1 MHQPT
6 DPHRT
11 AKDLSPEELAE
22 YSRRLNQHFQNRKVD
37 EALLRRAW
45 KTAYRVAVML
55 YEDFGATQ
63 VAVFGSLAGRDWFS
77 KGSDIDIAVWGIPS
91 DKYFR
96 AVGETVGFNRE
107 FKIDLINFHST
118 KGRFREQIHGQAIP
132 IQNGE
137 ANFHWRSDFVVSS
150 KLTAEAHQRKFGQ
163 HITAN
168 LADIEQIVRKITQT
182 LLKMETAPT
191 KYKDACKTTLDL
203 YLFRFYARLESIF
216 RRIARQIDMDVMR
229 GRGTHKDL
237 LAQMAEARPLRPPLI
252 SQKSVINL
260 VPFLKFRYRF
270 EHVYHF
276 ELTLKETVEN
286 AKRVRA
292 VFDNVSAELDAFI
305 AYLKK

>member
-1 MHQPT
+1 MHQST

-22 YSRRLNQHFQNRKVD
+22 YSRRVDQHFQNRKVD
-37 EALLRRAW
+37 EALIRRAW
-45 KTAYRVAVML
+45 KIAYQVAVML

-63 VAVFGSLAGRDWFS
+63 VAVFGSLAGRDRFS
-77 KGSDIDIAVWGIPS
+77 KGSDIDIAVWGISS

-96 AVGETVGFNRE
+96 AVGETVGFSRE
-107 FKIDLINFHST
+107 FKIDLINFHSA
-118 KGRFREQIHGQAIP
+118 KGRFREQIQGQAIP

-137 ANFHWRSDFVVSS
+137 ANSHWRSDFVVRSE
-150 KLTAEAHQRKFGQ
+150 LTAETHQRKFSQ
-163 HITAN
+163 YITEN
-168 LADIEQIVRKITQT
+168 LTDIEQIVGKITQT

-191 KYKDACKTTLDL
+191 KYKSACKATLDL

-237 LAQMAEARPLRPPLI
+237 LTQMAEARPLRPPLI

-276 ELTLKETVEN
+276 ELSLKETVEN
-286 AKRVRA
+286 AKRVRV
-292 VFDNVSAELDAFI
+292 VFDNVSSELKAFI